1 MEFTRAR
8 TGFAR
13 DLARKYLRQHRI
25 TEAPVPVEYL
35 LVAEGVSVHLVEY
48 EGDTS
53 GEAWWE
59 GEVGHVAVAKSLARP
74 RLRFT
79 LAHEFGHLALRHHQ
93 RRFGDL
99 SSIDQVLRDPKS
111 LAWEGS
117 DPVEIEAN
125 AFAAELLLPT
135 GLFVPAWKS
144 TPVVGRLASRFEVSR
159 EAVQWRIKA
168 LGLR

>member
-8 TGFAR
+8 IGFAR

-25 TEAPVPVEYL
+25 VEAPVPVEYL
-35 LVAEGVSVHLVEY
+35 LVAERVSVHLVEY

-99 SSIDQVLRDPKS
+99 SSIDQVLRDPGS

-117 DPVEIEAN
+117 DPLEMEAN
-125 AFAAELLLPT
+125 AFAAELLLPAA
-135 GLFVPAWKS
+135 LFMAAWKA
-144 TPVVGRLASRFEVSR
+144 TPVVGRVAARFEVSR
-159 EAVQWRIKA
+159 EAVQWRVKG
-168 LGLR
+168 LGLG